1 MPPAASRIPG
11 KYLANYLCFEGDGEA
26 AGGPGKLS
34 LVLDEI
40 ERLLVEREV
49 KELSLPV
56 YDPNRGKMHPRE
68 LYALIRVI
76 FSDTNVQVYL
86 RKKNYLCIG

>member
-56 YDPNRGKMHPRE
+56 YDEQRKNASTG
-68 LYALIRVI
+68 AVCT
-76 FSDTNVQVYL
+76 DTRNL
-86 RKKNYLCIG
+86 L